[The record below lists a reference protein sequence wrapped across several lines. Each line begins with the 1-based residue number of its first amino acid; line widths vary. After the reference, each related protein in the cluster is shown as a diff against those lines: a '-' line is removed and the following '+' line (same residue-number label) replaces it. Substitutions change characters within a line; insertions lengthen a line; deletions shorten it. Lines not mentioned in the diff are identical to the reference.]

1 MSSLQE
7 GQKVA
12 LSTGANTPSTNQET
26 NENSSQES
34 PEGHETK
41 DTAPEETADK
51 RKVRAHIPHI
61 FSGFLHLAQAQFR
74 KKEKP
79 LCVVVQIRDKL

>member
-1 MSSLQE
+1 MAPNSNMAHRNAEEFVQVSSLQE

-12 LSTGANTPSTNQET
+12 QSTGANTPTTNQEIP
-26 NENSSQES
+26 ENSSQES

-61 FSGFLHLAQAQFR
+61 FFLDF
-74 KKEKP
+74 
-79 LCVVVQIRDKL
+79 CI